1 MRDSRWGE
9 QTADLLRST
18 SDYATDFLRGLP
30 DRPVHATVDRDQLR
44 AQLGGPLPDEPE
56 GAAEV
61 IERLRASE
69 GGLVGIAGPRYF
81 GFVIGGSL
89 PAALA
94 ADWLTSTWDQNAGAY
109 VAGPSASVAEEVAGG
124 WLLELLGLPE
134 TAGFGLTTGCQMA
147 HVTCLAAARH
157 AVLERAGWDVER
169 LGLSGAPPIRIVIG
183 DEAHATVPAALQYL
197 GLGYETPVRVPADS
211 QGRMTLDGLEHV
223 LVEGEPG
230 VPTIVVLQAGNV
242 NPGSFDPLAGAIRL
256 VRKTATNAWIHVDG
270 AFGLWAAASEKR
282 RHLLDGYVDAD
293 SWATDGHK
301 WLNVPYDCGYA
312 IVADSRTHRSAM
324 APPHAAYIEYGTTER
339 DEFDW
344 VMEYSRRARGFA
356 TWAAL
361 RSLGRSGVEELVD
374 RCCEHALRF
383 AELLGAEA
391 GVEILNDVVLNQVLV
406 RFGDDD
412 ELTREVIRRVQ
423 QDGTC
428 WLGGSTWQGRAV
440 MRISVSSWATTTDD
454 VELSARAILR
464 CHAAAQSRG
473 SDLPGTPGRQ
483 A

>member
-1 MRDSRWGE
+1 
-9 QTADLLRST
+9 
-18 SDYATDFLRGLP
+18 
-30 DRPVHATVDRDQLR
+30 
-44 AQLGGPLPDEPE
+44 
-56 GAAEV
+56 
-61 IERLRASE
+61 
-69 GGLVGIAGPRYF
+69 
-81 GFVIGGSL
+81 
-89 PAALA
+89 
-94 ADWLTSTWDQNAGAY
+94 
-109 VAGPSASVAEEVAGG
+109 
-124 WLLELLGLPE
+124 
-134 TAGFGLTTGCQMA
+134 
-147 HVTCLAAARH
+147 
-157 AVLERAGWDVER
+157 
-169 LGLSGAPPIRIVIG
+169 
-183 DEAHATVPAALQYL
+183 
-197 GLGYETPVRVPADS
+197 VPADS